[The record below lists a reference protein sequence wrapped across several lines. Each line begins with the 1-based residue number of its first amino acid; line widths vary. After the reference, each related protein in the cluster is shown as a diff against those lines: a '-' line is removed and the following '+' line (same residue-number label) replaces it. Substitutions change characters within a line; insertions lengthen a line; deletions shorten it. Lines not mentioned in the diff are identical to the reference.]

1 MPHSIS
7 PPQGMCVIA
16 SGYSIFLSGLTLERL
31 QKDSLWEKT
40 LGQALPKVSD
50 IMHVITPYS
59 SSAIKNFIGHFF
71 SYHSYYLSC
80 YFQISFCS
88 FLKSM
93 LMVIWQVKQIFQNLK
108 LGTVQLITWTHF
120 TIELYP
126 QRYRILNTDYSH
138 IPAAVLISLCP
149 EPVPPLGATGS
160 VSLTTGCE
168 PTWVKKHPP
177 TVWPLRLA
185 CNRQM
190 THAKFC
196 SRMFLAW
203 RSRNYISPLW
213 WQNFWEVN
221 SGPQMAMFL
230 TLWRKCVYNRKR
242 WSQYNKEAERWHRNG

>member
-1 MPHSIS
+1 MVKLISSYFNLDELGNVPIIRFILLNEHTPPSSLISDSNITSTIWIVDSQQMPHSIS

-93 LMVIWQVKQIFQNLK
+93 LMVI
-108 LGTVQLITWTHF
+108 
-120 TIELYP
+120 
-126 QRYRILNTDYSH
+126 
-138 IPAAVLISLCP
+138 
-149 EPVPPLGATGS
+149 
-160 VSLTTGCE
+160 
-168 PTWVKKHPP
+168 
-177 TVWPLRLA
+177 
-185 CNRQM
+185 
-190 THAKFC
+190 
-196 SRMFLAW
+196 
-203 RSRNYISPLW
+203 
-213 WQNFWEVN
+213 
-221 SGPQMAMFL
+221 
-230 TLWRKCVYNRKR
+230 
-242 WSQYNKEAERWHRNG
+242 